1 MVLTSGGPRKLSAV
15 FLYQWLKDWPGESIG
30 FPPVI
35 FFSSSTRLTR
45 QIYLLRCVY
54 TQPYSDCVNIQEP
67 QARWFS
73 LSRWRPPGFKGTG
86 YICQTCKSLL
96 ITKQRHKNKM
106 ADSVCKQFSSDTSW
120 YWRENWTFLSSE
132 IFWFNFRI
140 FFSLLRECVILWLS
154 SSFLFPGQCNHGAK
168 L

>member
-1 MVLTSGGPRKLSAV
+1 MTSGGPRKLSAV

-73 LSRWRPPGFKGTG
+73 LSRWRPPGIKGPG

-96 ITKQRHKNKM
+96 ITKNKM
-106 ADSVCKQFSSDTSW
+106 ADSVCKQFSTDTSW

-132 IFWFNFRI
+132 IFNFNFRI
-140 FFSLLRECVILWLS
+140 IFFLLLRECVILWLS